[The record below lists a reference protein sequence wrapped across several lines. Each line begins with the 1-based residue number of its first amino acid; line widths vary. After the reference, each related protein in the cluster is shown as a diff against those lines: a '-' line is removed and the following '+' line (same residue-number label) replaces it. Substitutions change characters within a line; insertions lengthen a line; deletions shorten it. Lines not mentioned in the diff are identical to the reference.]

1 MLDQINARLV
11 RAKEQVRAK
20 RKLEAMLRQT
30 RQDLHDAE
38 ETSALH
44 RRRLEA
50 EKADVGR
57 LEGLGL
63 TGLFYTIL
71 GTKKEHLKKEKE
83 EYLAAKLKHDVA
95 AKALAEAREETQRL
109 RKELGGFRS
118 ADAEYEEILDEKR
131 RFLTEAGG
139 DRAKQLLDLSERLA
153 NLSSE
158 HKELREALDAGDRA
172 TAALEQV
179 QSELQSAANWGTW
192 DLLGGGLLVTMAK
205 HSRIDAAREHAHT
218 AQRCLRN
225 FQKEL
230 ADADQRLNV
239 SLDIGGF
246 ATFADYFFDGLIAD
260 WVVQS
265 KIRNASSACSSVL
278 SQVSVA
284 LSKCRKRLAEVEK
297 AVEEVKNRQR
307 EFVERE

>member
-1 MLDQINARLV
+1 MLDQVNERLV
-11 RAKEQVRAK
+11 RAKERIRAK

-30 RQDLHDAE
+30 QQHLHDAE
-38 ETSALH
+38 QTCASH
-44 RRRLEA
+44 RQRLEA
-50 EKADVGR
+50 EKADVDK

-63 TGLFYTIL
+63 TALFYTIL

-83 EYLAAKLKHDVA
+83 EYLAAKLKYEAA
-95 AKALAEAREETQRL
+95 AKAAADAREEVQRL
-109 RKELGGFRS
+109 QKELGEVRLS
-118 ADAEYEEILDEKR
+118 DAEYEEILDEKR

-139 DRAKQLLDLSERLA
+139 DRAEQLLDLSERLA
-153 NLSSE
+153 DLSAE
-158 HKELREALDAGDRA
+158 HKELREALDAGGQA
-172 TAALEQV
+172 LAALEQV

-230 ADADQRLNV
+230 ADADERLNV
-239 SLDIGGF
+239 SLDIGGI

-265 KIRNASSACSSVL
+265 KIHNASSACSSVL
-278 SQVSVA
+278 SQVSAV
-284 LSKCRKRLAEVEK
+284 LGQCRKRLTEVER
-297 AVEEVKNRQR
+297 AIEDVKNEQR

>member
-30 RQDLHDAE
+30 QQHVHDAE
-38 ETSALH
+38 ETSASH

-50 EKADVGR
+50 EKADVDK

-63 TGLFYTIL
+63 TALFYTIL

-83 EYLAAKLKHDVA
+83 EYLAAKLKYDAA
-95 AKALAEAREETQRL
+95 AKAVAEAGEEVQRL
-109 RKELGGFRS
+109 QKELGGFRS
-118 ADAEYEEILDEKR
+118 ADAEYGKILDEKR

-139 DRAKQLLDLSERLA
+139 DRARQLLDLSDRLA
-153 NLSSE
+153 DLSAD
-158 HKELREALDAGDRA
+158 HKELREALDAGGQA
-172 TAALEQV
+172 LAALEQV
-179 QSELQSAANWGTW
+179 KSELQSAANWGTW

-230 ADADQRLNV
+230 ADADERLNV

-260 WVVQS
+260 WIVQS
-265 KIRNASSACSSVL
+265 KIHNASSACSSVL
-278 SQVSVA
+278 SQVSAA
-284 LSKCRKRLAEVEK
+284 LSKCRSRLTEVEK
-297 AVEEVKNRQR
+297 AVEEVKNEQR
-307 EFVERE
+307 EYVERG